1 MKLQQIIRD
10 IFLYKDDISWF
21 RSYLKLCLSTGL
33 NCDVIN
39 MISVIIQAN
48 NICTENLFYSKNI

>member
-1 MKLQQIIRD
+1 M
-10 IFLYKDDISWF
+10 YKDDISWF

-33 NCDVIN
+33 NCDAIN

-48 NICTENLFYSKNI
+48 NICTENLFYTKNI